1 MSETGDTFSI
11 DSQTLDSDESIL
23 SFDIITREMDV
34 KSDSHSPDVLVS
46 ASPNTTALE
55 SDSECELEPEPEPVG
70 NEVTVG
76 LEVTVDPEE
85 WHTLS
90 SIVPLL
96 QLLPAFKRE
105 CGQYILSGSITAFD
119 LALVVKT
126 RANIFTTPS
135 LFPRSLLPSLEKLT
149 INMLAMPRPAIRELE
164 HTFSVLFS
172 PSIREM
178 ELYGLDT
185 ESERAILPLLASV
198 PNDAPR
204 LRKLVLIDADHYKL
218 PSAFIKSVI
227 SDMTSLEYLE
237 IDDVVNVADFGI
249 LEKIGELPQL
259 ITFVLRS
266 SNVTEYSS
274 PIGCASGSVASDY
287 MGFKKLEN
295 LDVRASFEIIRDLI
309 YNIGS
314 GSLKCLEFSPVV
326 NGRHDERKA
335 LVLNHE
341 EEELLA
347 KKERF
352 HIPMVALPQTTS
364 SPWAKI
370 LEEILQDIPTRWTK
384 ILLSPCLESLI
395 MNLTDTF
402 GTDRI
407 FELPGTY
414 LDPLWS
420 LDHLGK
426 LHVERW
432 RISGCHATL
441 VGLAPWLSELKCL
454 SLPLGKY
461 SSPIDVGIIEILAA
475 SFHELEFLQ
484 IPLSVPRTFGG
495 NLTSGLSPYDT
506 ELVHPLRELSVGSQD
521 APQSLGTTMD
531 AAGMIDTL
539 FPRLESIQ
547 AHGGQMDDFWT
558 EVGEFVGFAQR
569 ARRNERVR
577 IYNGIVTERQ
587 RSKNGVK

>member
-119 LALVVKT
+119 LALVKT

-341 EEELLA
+341 EEEGGA
-347 KKERF
+347 EFSNIERSDVDAGGGWL
-352 HIPMVALPQTTS
+352 VACQEGKVPYS
-364 SPWAKI
+364 
-370 LEEILQDIPTRWTK
+370 D
-384 ILLSPCLESLI
+384 ESLI

-521 APQSLGTTMD
+521 APQSLERRWM
-531 AAGMIDTL
+531 L
-539 FPRLESIQ
+539 LE
-547 AHGGQMDDFWT
+547 
-558 EVGEFVGFAQR
+558 
-569 ARRNERVR
+569 
-577 IYNGIVTERQ
+577 
-587 RSKNGVK
+587 